1 MLLEKADKIGVS
13 NLLASLMTKGTATK
27 TPEELE
33 NAIER
38 LGASIYVY
46 ANKEAIVVAG
56 NTLAKNYAKTMELV
70 QEILLEPRW
79 DEKELDLLQQSTL
92 ADIERQKAE
101 PNSIASIQ
109 FDKLMYGENNILSND
124 NLGTEASVKAI
135 SMEDLKA
142 YYNSYIAPGIAKMH
156 VAGAISQPEVS
167 ESLAG
172 LNEKWKPKNV
182 EFPAL
187 PEPTAPETS
196 QVYFYDVPDAKQSVL
211 MFGYPALA
219 ATDADYYPAT
229 LLNYRLGGG
238 GFASRLTQELR
249 EGKGYTYGI
258 RSGFSGSA
266 TTGEFV
272 ISSGVRS
279 NVTYEASELV
289 RNIVQDYGENYSED
303 DLEITKGYMIKS
315 NARAFETLS
324 SKLNM
329 LTNISSYGYAD
340 DYAQQREAVV
350 KGITVEEMK
359 ALSEKYL
366 NPDKMI
372 YLVVGDAATQMDK
385 LEELGYGKP
394 VLLNNE
400 DVTDE
405 LKLQ

>member
-1 MLLEKADKIGVS
+1 
-13 NLLASLMTKGTATK
+13 
-27 TPEELE
+27 
-33 NAIER
+33 
-38 LGASIYVY
+38 
-46 ANKEAIVVAG
+46 
-56 NTLAKNYAKTMELV
+56 
-70 QEILLEPRW
+70 
-79 DEKELDLLQQSTL
+79 
-92 ADIERQKAE
+92 
-101 PNSIASIQ
+101 
-109 FDKLMYGENNILSND
+109 
-124 NLGTEASVKAI
+124 
-135 SMEDLKA
+135 
-142 YYNSYIAPGIAKMH
+142 MH

-366 NPDKMI
+366 NPDKMTD
-372 YLVVGDAATQMDK
+372 LVVGDAATQMDK

-394 VLLNNE
+394 VLIEMLPAIPMHRI
-400 DVTDE
+400 
-405 LKLQ
+405 KLISIALMASTLCKSDPFGHDLIISFEVETENLRIIHYHNWSDSTRESRFKMIFSRSKSIYARKQLCLCNGHRQEI